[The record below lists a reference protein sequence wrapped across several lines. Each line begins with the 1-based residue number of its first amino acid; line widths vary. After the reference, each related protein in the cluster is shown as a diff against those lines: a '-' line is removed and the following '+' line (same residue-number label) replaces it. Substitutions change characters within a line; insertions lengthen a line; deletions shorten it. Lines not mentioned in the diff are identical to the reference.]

1 MSGSARGR
9 EALIWQTAMGLQ
21 GSRVSSAVSIR
32 CLDTRAPLCQS
43 RGGDRQ
49 EQEGGRL
56 RAYPLVELKLG

>member
-1 MSGSARGR
+1 
-9 EALIWQTAMGLQ
+9 MGLQ
-21 GSRVSSAVSIR
+21 GSRVSSAE